1 MLNYKLVIT
10 GQDMGTY
17 PNTFIPSSSHVRI
30 FLFFTCGHPFYNGF
44 QRFTSLG
51 VYSTLFHSNQLNH
64 TFLRKRFVSSNSIS
78 LSVNYS
84 NVFDY
89 NKDH

>member
-17 PNTFIPSSSHVRI
+17 PNTFIPSSFPVRI
-30 FLFFTCGHPFYNGF
+30 FHFFTCGHPFYNGF

-51 VYSTLFHSNQLNH
+51 EQHSKLFLLKWELIINQ
-64 TFLRKRFVSSNSIS
+64 
-78 LSVNYS
+78 
-84 NVFDY
+84 
-89 NKDH
+89 